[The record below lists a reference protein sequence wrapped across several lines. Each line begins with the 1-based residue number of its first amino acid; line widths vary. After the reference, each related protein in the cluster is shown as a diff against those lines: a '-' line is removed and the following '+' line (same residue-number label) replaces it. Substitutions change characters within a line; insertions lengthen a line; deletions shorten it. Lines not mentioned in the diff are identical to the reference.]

1 MNKDKR
7 RRKKKKKKKKKKKEL
22 KNTFPQVANPS
33 LNRNPE
39 SQSVIFA
46 ITLSTAWRSVPHV
59 PNFIAGTSPSFS
71 LISSTVF
78 QKGKVEK
85 EEKKGFRV
93 SANTIHSN
101 LERKKGFILTVLH
114 CWESLS
120 SKQSLRKKQL

>member
-46 ITLSTAWRSVPHV
+46 ITLSTA
-59 PNFIAGTSPSFS
+59 
-71 LISSTVF
+71 
-78 QKGKVEK
+78 
-85 EEKKGFRV
+85 
-93 SANTIHSN
+93 
-101 LERKKGFILTVLH
+101 
-114 CWESLS
+114 
-120 SKQSLRKKQL
+120 